1 MKPLASLMTA
11 AAVAAFAGGI
21 ALAEGLGGIA
31 PPAPPAPPPPPE
43 QPAPPAPAGLVTSV
57 NLQSIKA
64 VFDGAGVPATLEK
77 TSDGFSFIAA
87 TLAGNFVATAPIDC
101 ENADP
106 NGKCGAVAIL
116 SGTWPTKLTP
126 AQANAFAQ
134 DFHLSQPLLVGQ
146 NEPMLRYI
154 YVLNDGVGPAYLEN
168 TLVIFAHEMQAYG
181 EFIGKNKQGPGS
193 AFSTEGTVS
202 EKAGKFGSSV
212 DFGKIIGAP
221 AKGGKLTP

>member
-1 MKPLASLMTA
+1 MKRVTSLTSA
-11 AAVAAFAGGI
+11 AAAAALAAGI

-31 PPAPPAPPPPPE
+31 PPAPPPPPE
-43 QPAPPAPAGLVTSV
+43 QPAPPPAAPAGLVTSI

-64 VFDGAGVPATLEK
+64 VFDAAGVPATVEK
-77 TSDGFSFIAA
+77 TSDGFSFVAA
-87 TLAGNFVATAPIDC
+87 TLGGNFVATAPIDC

-106 NGKCGAVAIL
+106 AGKCGAAVIL

-134 DFHLSQPLLVGQ
+134 DFHLSQPLLVGE

-154 YVLNDGVGPAYLEN
+154 FVLNDGVGPAYLEN
-168 TLVIFAHEMQAYG
+168 TLVIFAHEMQAFG
-181 EFIGKNKQGPGS
+181 EFIGKNKQSPGS
-193 AFSTEGTVS
+193 SFSTGGSVP

-212 DFGKIIGAP
+212 DFGKIVGTP
-221 AKGGKLTP
+221 AKGGKLAP